1 MPEVK
6 DKMTGKTVAKMSYDE
21 EGMNAANKMVA
32 ENPGYMMTDGRNRS
46 EQMYPG
52 GGKTGY
58 SQIGM
63 EKPIMMGGGMTP
75 EMKKYE
81 EGGKAMKPVDAEK
94 NPGLS
99 KLPKEVR
106 NKMGYMKEGGKANKR
121 SEFQSAFRKARN
133 AGKKTF
139 MYKGKLYNTKLK
151 KTLKKKYDVDSGIKK
166 QKKYNVDSG
175 IKKQKKYD
183 VDSGIKK
190 QKKYDVDSGIKKQK
204 KYSAFLKKGG
214 KVS

>member
-1 MPEVK
+1 
-6 DKMTGKTVAKMSYDE
+6 KMM
-21 EGMNAANKMVA
+21 
-32 ENPGYMMTDGRNRS
+32 
-46 EQMYPG
+46 G
-52 GGKTGY
+52 GGKMKY
-58 SQIGM
+58 
-63 EKPIMMGGGMTP
+63 MGGGMTP
-75 EMKKYE
+75 EMMKYE
-81 EGGKAMKPVDAEK
+81 EGGKTKKAVDASK

-139 MYKGKLYNTKLK
+139 MYKGKSYNTKLK
-151 KTLKKKYDVDSGIKK
+151 KTSKKKYDVDS
-166 QKKYNVDSG
+166 N

-190 QKKYDVDSGIKKQK
+190 QKKYDVDSGIKNQKKYDVDSGIKNQK

-214 KVS
+214 KV